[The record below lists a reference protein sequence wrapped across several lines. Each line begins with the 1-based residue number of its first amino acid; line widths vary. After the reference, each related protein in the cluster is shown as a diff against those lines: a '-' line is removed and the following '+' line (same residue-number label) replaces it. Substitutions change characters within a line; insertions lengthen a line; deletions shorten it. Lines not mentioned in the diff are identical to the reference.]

1 MNLSNRPRVGIITKN
16 IDEATSG
23 SGMHN
28 YNITKRL
35 LKLNHSIDF
44 YLIHYKKTHHKIYNR
59 SKEIIIPKNPII
71 ASHILKK
78 YKLCLIHYFPLTI
91 FSPIW
96 IKNVIKIAT
105 IHGGAP
111 YFIPSKVNF
120 LHLLHAKYISPFL
133 AKKMDYIFTVS
144 NASKQFIIK
153 TFGVKNNK
161 IGIISNAVDKDFRVI
176 REKEKLQTVKKKNKI
191 DGNFILH
198 ISKFSERKN
207 PWVLLKAFKYILN
220 SDKIVNKPNLVVI
233 GKGWKNKKVLSF
245 IMKNGLK
252 EKTLLTG
259 FIKKEAI
266 ISLLNLAEVFVF
278 SSLYEGFGIPN
289 IEAMACGCPVIT
301 SKSFAI
307 PEIVG
312 DSAILV
318 DNVHDHIELAN
329 AIIELIKNKNLK
341 EKLIMKGFKKARSYS
356 WDRSVNEVLRT
367 YHEYICNK
375 KIYSDI

>member
-1 MNLSNRPRVGIITKN
+1 
-16 IDEATSG
+16 
-23 SGMHN
+23 
-28 YNITKRL
+28 
-35 LKLNHSIDF
+35 
-44 YLIHYKKTHHKIYNR
+44 
-59 SKEIIIPKNPII
+59 
-71 ASHILKK
+71 
-78 YKLCLIHYFPLTI
+78 
-91 FSPIW
+91 
-96 IKNVIKIAT
+96 
-105 IHGGAP
+105 
-111 YFIPSKVNF
+111 
-120 LHLLHAKYISPFL
+120 
-133 AKKMDYIFTVS
+133 MDYIFTVS

-207 PWVLLKAFKYILN
+207 PWVLLKAFKHILN
-220 SDKIVNKPNLVVI
+220 SDKIINKPNLVVI

-245 IMKNGLK
+245 LMKNGLK

-259 FIKKEAI
+259 FIKKEVT

-312 DSAILV
+312 DSAILI

-375 KIYSDI
+375 KIL